1 MVLSEPHRRKLSDC
15 GLTDETT
22 ARARL
27 YTGSPAEV
35 KDLLGYGT
43 GGTGLVIPYR
53 DDYARVRID
62 NPGPDGKRYRSP
74 AKQGNRLYIPP
85 TLDSR
90 ILSDPTV
97 RLYVTEGEFKALKAT
112 QEGFATVAL
121 PGVWSWRT
129 RVHGQS
135 LPIADLDRVVWAKR
149 TVIVVF
155 DADAEVKPGVAWAEH
170 GLCQELRSRG
180 AKVYV
185 VRLPDNL
192 QGERYGFDDYLVAKG
207 ADAFRA
213 LPMVSILER
222 DEAEP
227 VYLRVRDLLDRY
239 LLLARQPGHRVRSG
253 YPEIDTYFRGV
264 AAGEVLQILGRTNV
278 GKTAFGLNLIERMTV
293 DGRIS
298 TLLFSLEQPGDQIAE
313 RMASMTLGLTGR
325 ELEER
330 AAREDPALLD
340 RLLEVCHRWEHVVV
354 IERPV
359 RLSQVEAVIEGAT
372 KADLWKEPLRLV
384 VVDYLGKIRPDG
396 RLRSLYEATSEVAHE
411 LKDIA
416 KRQRVALVSL
426 CQVGR
431 EGEAGGTPISLG
443 GARDSGV
450 IEEAADFI
458 WGLWR
463 PELAEDL
470 EPAARK
476 AVRGQFVVRI
486 LKNRNGPAPKTL
498 TLHFEPTTL
507 RIRPAP
513 GATA

>member
-1 MVLSEPHRRKLSDC
+1 MFLSEPHRRKLYDC
-15 GLTDETT
+15 GLTDETISL
-22 ARARL
+22 AGL
-27 YTGSPAEV
+27 HTGSPAEI

-43 GGTGLVIPYR
+43 GGTGLVIPYAA
-53 DDYARVRID
+53 DYARVRID

-74 AKQGNRLYIPP
+74 AKRGNKLYIPS
-85 TLDSR
+85 TLDPR

-97 RLYVTEGEFKALKAT
+97 LLYATEGEFKALKAT
-112 QEGFATVAL
+112 QEEFPTVAL

-129 RVHGQS
+129 KVHSQS
-135 LPIADLDRVVWAKR
+135 LPIADLDRIVWVRR

-155 DADAEVKPGVAWAEH
+155 DADAEVKPGVAWAEY

-185 VRLPDNL
+185 VRLPDNPH
-192 QGERYGFDDYLVAKG
+192 GERYGFDDYLVAKG
-207 ADAFRA
+207 GDAFRA

-239 LLLARQPGHRVRSG
+239 LLLARQPGHRVKSG
-253 YPEIDTYFRGV
+253 YPEIDAYFRGV
-264 AAGEVLQILGRTNV
+264 ALGEVLQILGRTNV
-278 GKTAFGLNLIERMTV
+278 GKTAFGLNLIERMTAN
-293 DGRIS
+293 GQIP
-298 TLLFSLEQPGDQIAE
+298 TLLFSLEQPGEQIAE
-313 RMASMTLGLTGR
+313 RMASMTLGLSGR

-330 AAREDPALLD
+330 TTLDDPALLD

-359 RLSQVEAVIEGAT
+359 RLSQVEALIEGAT
-372 KADLWKEPLRLV
+372 KAELWKEPLRLV

-431 EGEAGGTPISLG
+431 EGGSGGTPVTLSS
-443 GARDSGV
+443 ARDSGV

-458 WGLWR
+458 WGIWR
-463 PELAEDL
+463 PELDEEL
-470 EPAARK
+470 KPEARK
-476 AVRGQFVVRI
+476 AVRGQFMVRI
-486 LKNRNGPAPKTL
+486 LKSRNGPAPKTL
-498 TLHFEPTTL
+498 TLHFEPATL
-507 RIRPAP
+507 RIGPAP